1 MLPDM
6 MLRKRHGWH
15 SSDQDTK
22 RQQACSKQEL
32 LLLQAGRG
40 AAVKGGRL
48 PAAAV
53 AAAVAAKTISNT
65 VLAVCLD
72 PLSRFLHPSST
83 AGGRGRRLRSH
94 KSDEKQD

>member
-53 AAAVAAKTISNT
+53 RIPEVSAAIP
-65 VLAVCLD
+65 LLQLD
-72 PLSRFLHPSST
+72 WGTPLWT
-83 AGGRGRRLRSH
+83 AMP
-94 KSDEKQD
+94 